1 MAKKAN
7 DRYQKNL
14 ELYDQ
19 LVTTYPEIARKG
31 KTMPYTSVNGHM
43 FSLLGKDGHL
53 TLRLPASDR
62 QEFLE
67 KYDTELSVQYGRTMK
82 EYVVVPDVLLAN
94 TEELQPYFELS
105 YQYTSSLKPK

>member
-14 ELYDQ
+14 ELYDR
-19 LVTTYPEIARKG
+19 LVATNPELSRKG

-43 FSLLGKDGHL
+43 FSLLGKDGQL
-53 TLRLPASDR
+53 TLRLPAAER

-67 KYDTELSVQYGRTMK
+67 KYDTQLSVQYGRIMK
-82 EYVVVPDVLLAN
+82 EYVVVPDELLVN
-94 TEELQPYFELS
+94 TEELQPFFDLS